1 MGQCMYTTHTLQRL
15 FCKIDIWKAIMRVSI
30 QPWVAHYGQLV
41 SLRHFSEWHTNRL
54 LARQ

>member
-1 MGQCMYTTHTLQRL
+1 MYTTHTLQRL